1 MDADDF
7 VVGLVATADFN
18 RQAEVK
24 LNGQILEDMIRK
36 AIRFE
41 NDKLNQEMRSAI
53 SDTFRPE
60 WERLVA
66 VKLIG
71 GFPIEIKTQISL
83 PNTYKERSRCPKVGT
98 NTNLKLPLPLK
109 IFHLSPPALTLI

>member
-24 LNGQILEDMIRK
+24 LNGQILEDLIRK

-71 GFPIEIKTQISL
+71 GFPIEIKT
-83 PNTYKERSRCPKVGT
+83 
-98 NTNLKLPLPLK
+98 
-109 IFHLSPPALTLI
+109 